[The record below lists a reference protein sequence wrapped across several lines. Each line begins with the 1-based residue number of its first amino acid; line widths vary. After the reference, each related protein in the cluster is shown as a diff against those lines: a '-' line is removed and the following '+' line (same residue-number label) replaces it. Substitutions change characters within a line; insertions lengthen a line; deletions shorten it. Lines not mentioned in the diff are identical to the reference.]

1 MSVGG
6 AMLAAFRGSLKGQ
19 MLTETCTRKTAASA
33 WATSESCAC
42 LVEEA
47 SASAG
52 TALDYELGN
61 GYGYSVYIE
70 HDQAMASTDR
80 ILCAIGTIE
89 VVRVTPI
96 GTLDGVRRA
105 DGVLR

>member
-1 MSVGG
+1 MSVAG
-6 AMLAAFRGSLKGQ
+6 AMLAGYRQSLKAM
-19 MLTETCTRKTAASA
+19 MLTASCTRKSAAA
-33 WATSESCAC
+33 NWADAVSCRC

-47 SASAG
+47 SPQTAA
-52 TALDYELGN
+52 ALDYEAGN
-61 GYGYSVYIE
+61 GYAYSVYVP
-70 HDQAMASTDR
+70 HDQAMATTDQ
-80 ILCAIGTIE
+80 IVCSLGTIE

>member
-1 MSVGG
+1 MSVSG
-6 AMLAAFRGSLKGQ
+6 AMLAAFRGSLKGV
-19 MLTETCTRKTAASA
+19 MLTELCTRTTAASE
-33 WATSESCAC
+33 WADTEPIYCM
-42 LVEEA
+42 VEEA
-47 SASAG
+47 SPQ
-52 TALDYELGN
+52 TAATLDYEAGN
-61 GYGYSVYIE
+61 GYVYSIYLE

-80 ILCAIGTIE
+80 ITSDVGTIE